1 MQATMQAPPGAAA
14 LLAVLEQEM
23 QSMLRQKLE
32 LQTELQL
39 VATLANMGC
48 SSSAAC
54 DMQLFPGTSAVAGV
68 QQVPGSLPD
77 VLLQRLQQLVDK
89 NQQLEATVAQLKH
102 DHKKEIEQQQAAA
115 QLAVAVPDMST
126 QAAADSDTSS
136 VPMLQLIQQQQQM
149 LTQLLQA
156 CEQQQQQQQQ
166 LDLGSW
172 HVLQTATEQVKPA
185 QLCGLRRSSWH
196 AACCT

>member
-23 QSMLRQKLE
+23 HSMLRQKLE

-54 DMQLFPGTSAVAGV
+54 DMQLLPGTSAVAGV

-77 VLLQRLQQLVDK
+77 ALLQRLQQLVDR

-102 DHKKEIEQQQAAA
+102 DHNKEIAQLQAAA
-115 QLAVAVPDMST
+115 QLAVAAPDMST
-126 QAAADSDTSS
+126 QAAADYSNTSNM
-136 VPMLQLIQQQQQM
+136 PMLQLIQRQQQM
-149 LTQLLQA
+149 LTQLLHA
-156 CEQQQQQQQQ
+156 CEQQQQQQ
-166 LDLGSW
+166 LEFGSC
-172 HVLQTATEQVKPA
+172 HVLQTATEQVRPA

-196 AACCT
+196 AACCA